1 MSLSMF
7 QFGVTRVQVDG
18 LVHLQLAVEN
28 GHVSCCRMNA
38 LKLAAI
44 FLVVCVALAP
54 LIDALEAE
62 DEEVMC
68 HKFTSYI
75 RSRKKRHLYFNC
87 SLMY

>member
-7 QFGVTRVQVDG
+7 YLITIGITRVHVDG
-18 LVHLQLAVEN
+18 LHNWLLKMCIM
-28 GHVSCCRMNA
+28 SCCRMNA

-62 DEEVMC
+62 DEEVLC
-68 HKFTSYI
+68 H
-75 RSRKKRHLYFNC
+75 
-87 SLMY
+87 